1 MARVNT
7 FILEYGER
15 LKAGVD
21 LNTTRPPKKT
31 MQRFIRFLRPVTDE
45 RLAGMIDYPLH
56 EIVVIV
62 FIATL
67 GGAST
72 WHDMEQFGYAY
83 EKWFRKFLRLAN
95 GIPSHDTFRRV
106 FGLIKTEQLEAATV
120 GFIADVLTRLKTVLK
135 LNNTDVRHICVDGKE
150 SRGTGRKRDTSE
162 AVRNL
167 QTLHI
172 YDNSHGI
179 CLYSRQIENKTNE
192 IPVAQSILGSM
203 DLRGSI
209 VTFDAMNTQKKTI
222 AIIREQK
229 GDYIG
234 ALKGNHEIMDG
245 EVRDYFT
252 SARCEQI
259 RVKGVD
265 YYRSSEKAHNQAET
279 REFFLTRQVSWF
291 QDLDQWSGLKSFIC
305 YKKKMVN
312 LVTWLETTEE
322 RFYIASVT
330 DVALCA
336 DAIRGHWGV
345 ESLHWHLDVSF
356 SEDDNTTMDR
366 QAFSNLSLINKMCL
380 SLLKLC
386 KPLFKNSSV
395 RSMRKLFGWKMAE
408 SLAVVLGFFSDEE
421 LLDAIGSAAR

>member
-203 DLRGSI
+203 DLCGSI

-245 EVRDYFT
+245 EVSDYFT
-252 SARCEQI
+252 NARCEQI

-265 YYRSSEKAHNQAET
+265 YCRSSERLGVSRGGFGTLAGIMGR
-279 REFFLTRQVSWF
+279 RELLYRS
-291 QDLDQWSGLKSFIC
+291 WSG
-305 YKKKMVN
+305 
-312 LVTWLETTEE
+312 
-322 RFYIASVT
+322 A
-330 DVALCA
+330 
-336 DAIRGHWGV
+336 
-345 ESLHWHLDVSF
+345 
-356 SEDDNTTMDR
+356 
-366 QAFSNLSLINKMCL
+366 
-380 SLLKLC
+380 
-386 KPLFKNSSV
+386 PLGAGYC
-395 RSMRKLFGWKMAE
+395 R
-408 SLAVVLGFFSDEE
+408 
-421 LLDAIGSAAR
+421 SAAEGAVGQAAPGHSGGTSGFWTLQGLAGRAGQPDTG

>member
-1 MARVNT
+1 MVP
-7 FILEYGER
+7 E
-15 LKAGVD
+15 V
-21 LNTTRPPKKT
+21 
-31 MQRFIRFLRPVTDE
+31 
-45 RLAGMIDYPLH
+45 
-56 EIVVIV
+56 
-62 FIATL
+62 
-67 GGAST
+67 S
-72 WHDMEQFGYAY
+72 
-83 EKWFRKFLRLAN
+83 
-95 GIPSHDTFRRV
+95 V

-120 GFIADVLTRLKTVLK
+120 GFIADVITRLKTVLK

-245 EVRDYFT
+245 EVSDYFT
-252 SARCEQI
+252 NARCEQI

-265 YYRSSEKAHNQAET
+265 YCRSSEKAHNQAET

-291 QDLDQWSGLKSFIC
+291 QDLDQWSGLKSSSATRRRWSIWSRVW
-305 YKKKMVN
+305 KQRKN
-312 LVTWLETTEE
+312 
-322 RFYIASVT
+322 
-330 DVALCA
+330 
-336 DAIRGHWGV
+336 
-345 ESLHWHLDVSF
+345 VST
-356 SEDDNTTMDR
+356 S
-366 QAFSNLSLINKMCL
+366 
-380 SLLKLC
+380 
-386 KPLFKNSSV
+386 PV
-395 RSMRKLFGWKMAE
+395 
-408 SLAVVLGFFSDEE
+408 
-421 LLDAIGSAAR
+421 